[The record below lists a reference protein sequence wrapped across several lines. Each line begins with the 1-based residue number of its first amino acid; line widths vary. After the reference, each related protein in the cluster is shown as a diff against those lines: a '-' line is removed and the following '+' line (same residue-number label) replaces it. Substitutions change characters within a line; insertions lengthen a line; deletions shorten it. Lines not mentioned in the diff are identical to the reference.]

1 MSMGSASRHGSDQR
15 QSDNPPEPS
24 ARFEPA
30 AEQAH
35 PRYAYFPFAG
45 GRRGCIGGHFAM
57 TEAVVAIATLLAR
70 FSVASD
76 APDIPLLTHL
86 TLRPA
91 GPVWCR
97 LELRQPAP
105 VSR

>member
-1 MSMGSASRHGSDQR
+1 
-15 QSDNPPEPS
+15 
-24 ARFEPA
+24 
-30 AEQAH
+30 
-35 PRYAYFPFAG
+35 
-45 GRRGCIGGHFAM
+45 M

-70 FSVASD
+70 FSVASETR
-76 APDIPLLTHL
+76 DIPLLTHL

-91 GPVWCR
+91 GPVRCR